1 MPGRCACGRANPEG
15 THPKAGRWPRLKT
28 RPAAPAPRTVD
39 TDEQWLRRFL
49 RFHQLRHPRDMGSEE
64 VHASTQN
71 QALSALLFLDR
82 ALLER
87 DLNLEG
93 LVRARKPQRLPV
105 VLTQEEVGGPE
116 AEGAGP

>member
-1 MPGRCACGRANPEG
+1 
-15 THPKAGRWPRLKT
+15 
-28 RPAAPAPRTVD
+28 
-39 TDEQWLRRFL
+39 
-49 RFHQLRHPRDMGSEE
+49 

-71 QALSALLFLDR
+71 QALSAQLFLDR

-105 VLTQEEVGGPE
+105 VLT
-116 AEGAGP
+116 